1 MTLPPVHLQIFLLF
15 WLIQMCVVL
24 INGFLCSLRDSRGL
38 WAALKGGR
46 DREPAPYRYTLF
58 ILLVLGHLLGLTFV
72 PISVARTI
80 AFGLMLLYAVAPLW
94 WLRGPP
100 RYFGCVQGLALTIY
114 AYVWPQIGIPPYNL
128 RFLLAAMVSY
138 IVLFIA
144 TVPLRRHGQKKSG
157 AG

>member
-15 WLIQMCVVL
+15 WLIQTYIIL
-24 INGFLCSLRDSRGL
+24 INGFLYSLRDTRGL
-38 WAALKGGR
+38 WAALKGYR
-46 DREPAPYRYTLF
+46 DREPASYRYTLF

-100 RYFGCVQGLALTIY
+100 RYFGCVQGLALTIH
-114 AYVWPQIGIPPYNL
+114 AYIWPQIGIPPYNL

-144 TVPLRRHGQKKSG
+144 MMPLQRRDEKGSPT
-157 AG
+157 

>member
-1 MTLPPVHLQIFLLF
+1 
-15 WLIQMCVVL
+15 MCVVF
-24 INGFLCSLRDSRGL
+24 INESLCSLRDSRGL
-38 WAALKGGR
+38 WAALKDGKYK
-46 DREPAPYRYTLF
+46 EPASYRCTLF

-72 PISVARTI
+72 PISVARPI

-114 AYVWPQIGIPPYNL
+114 AYIWPQIGIPPYNL

-138 IVLFIA
+138 IVLFI
-144 TVPLRRHGQKKSG
+144 VMMPLQRRDEKGSRT
-157 AG
+157 